1 MLKLEQPHDNCN
13 SADSDKSDLR
23 KTRRPMRPANKK
35 LFGRGTAALVALML
49 AAGLSVILVQFALL
63 NIDSVQS
70 AWIVSA
76 ITAGLMIF
84 VLIATLLHNRQKE
97 QDLHQRHLT
106 LADRM
111 ELLEDRTFQLQESEE
126 IHRSA
131 CDAFGDAIVH
141 RNLDGGIT
149 FANAAFC
156 ELFEIQFENI
166 EGQVL
171 QSVPRISLSE
181 LSLEAGSAHSPLQT
195 SEVKLATG
203 SGERWFSWLDLPIR
217 DAGLNLVGYRSVAR
231 DISEHKRNEEII
243 TIARQKAEANSSAKS
258 RFLATV
264 SHEIRTPM
272 NGILGMSQL
281 LDETELTPSQA
292 NFNHAIRTSGTA
304 LLHLIEDIL
313 DVAKIEADRF
323 ELNNE
328 PVQLRMLAES
338 IIELLATRTGVKN
351 LGLAAYI
358 AKDVPETVVLDCAR
372 MRQVLI
378 NLIGN
383 AIKFTEAGAVSLEI
397 TNITDENSE
406 TTKLRFAINDTG
418 PGLSAANCNKIFG
431 EFEQLREGGH
441 GSAGLGLSISQRIIN
456 AMGSDIRIT
465 SELGVGSSFWFEL
478 EVDATASTAPTELL
492 LRDHKV
498 AILAEID
505 PATKA
510 LSQTL
515 LDCGAEVLIST
526 KAPMLA
532 DFLKSQTGKT
542 FSLLFDEQ
550 HRQLIAENQLVN
562 RVSSKIAMKMPGD
575 QPKPNSAERWLLKPI
590 RTASLLAVLTD
601 STDDAKN
608 NGIIH
613 DAPPLQSEMAQPERG
628 QHLNILLADDND
640 INVLL
645 VRSKLEKMG
654 HLITVAENGADA
666 VQKFEAGMNKDN
678 APFDLILMDM
688 HMPVMNG
695 IDAIAAIRENE
706 VIRGTSPVSIIV
718 LSADEQ
724 ADVYKAA
731 KCAGAD
737 GFVAKPISLER
748 LIETIEACGTKSEHD
763 AAPLSEAAC

>member
-1 MLKLEQPHDNCN
+1 MPKSGQPHDNCN
-13 SADSDKSDLR
+13 SADSDGSDLR
-23 KTRRPMRPANKK
+23 KTRRPTRPANKK
-35 LFGRGTAALVALML
+35 LFGRGTVALAALVL
-49 AAGLSVILVQFALL
+49 AAGLSVLLVQSALL
-63 NIDSVQS
+63 NADSAQN
-70 AWIVSA
+70 AWMVSA

-111 ELLEDRTFQLQESEE
+111 EQLEDRTFQLQESEE

-141 RNLDGGIT
+141 RDLDGGVT

-156 ELFEIQFENI
+156 ELFEVQIENI
-166 EGQVL
+166 EGQAL
-171 QSVPRISLSE
+171 QSVPPISLSE
-181 LSLEAGSAHSPLQT
+181 LSLESNSSHYPLQT
-195 SEVKLATG
+195 REIKLITG
-203 SGERWFSWLDLPIR
+203 SRERWFSWLDLPIR
-217 DAGLNLVGYRSVAR
+217 DGDLNLVGYRSVAQ
-231 DISEHKRNEEII
+231 DISEHKRHEEFI
-243 TIARQKAEANSSAKS
+243 TMARQKAEAHSSAKS

-281 LDETELTPSQA
+281 LEETELTPSQA
-292 NFNHAIRTSGTA
+292 SFNQAIRTSGTA

-328 PVQLRMLAES
+328 PVQLRMLAEG

-351 LGLAAYI
+351 LGLAAYV

-383 AIKFTEAGAVSLEI
+383 AIKFTESGAVSLEI
-397 TNITDENSE
+397 TNITDANSE
-406 TTKLRFAINDTG
+406 TTNLRFAVNDTG
-418 PGLSAANCNKIFG
+418 PGLSTVECDKIFG
-431 EFEQLREGGH
+431 EFEQLGEGGH

-526 KAPMLA
+526 NAPMLS
-532 DFLKSQTGKT
+532 DFLNPETGKT

-550 HRQLIAENQLVN
+550 YRQLIAENELVN
-562 RVSSKIAMKMPGD
+562 RLSGKIAMKIPGD
-575 QPKPNSAERWLLKPI
+575 QPKPDSAERWLLKPI
-590 RTASLLAVLTD
+590 RTASLLAVLTN
-601 STDDAKN
+601 STDDSKEN
-608 NGIIH
+608 INFH
-613 DAPPLQSEMAQPERG
+613 DAPPLQPEMAQPGHR
-628 QHLNILLADDND
+628 QRLNILLADDND

-654 HLITVAENGADA
+654 HLITVAENGAVA
-666 VQKFEAGMNKDN
+666 VQKFEAGLSKDH

-695 IDAIAAIRENE
+695 IDAITAIREIE
-706 VIRGTSPVSIIV
+706 GTRSAPSVSIIV

-724 ADVYKAA
+724 ADVHKSA
-731 KCAGAD
+731 KIAGAT

-748 LIETIEACGTKSEHD
+748 LVETIEACRSKSKND
-763 AAPLSEAAC
+763 TARIKAKAC